1 MPSVLLSADK
11 ISTLK
16 VEYNLTEHC
25 NYGCDECSHF
35 SPYLA
40 KRESSLPTFVR
51 DLEALAKVLRLYR
64 FRFVGGEPLLH
75 KELLGHVRAVRESGI
90 AGEIQVCTNGALLDR
105 VPEEVFA
112 AIDSLS
118 ISWYPDPRCDQAKID
133 RALAICSRVGTR
145 VGVHKIN
152 VFRRMQVH
160 RPIEEPGLVQ
170 DVYDTCHIAHRWHCQ
185 TFYEGRFYLC
195 SRPIFTNAYL
205 AKLGVEAPDF
215 RELDGI
221 PIHEPELK
229 ERLLALLRRREPLAA
244 CRYCL
249 GTVGRRQAWRQL
261 PASERKA
268 PRQPVRSGAE
278 LIDRRHLLFSKIW
291 QHLSPRRLLMM
302 APRSVVARALPYLS
316 PSL

>member
-1 MPSVLLSADK
+1 MLSEGK
-11 ISTLK
+11 IVSLK

-35 SPYLA
+35 SPYLT
-40 KRESSLPTFVR
+40 KKESSLSTFER
-51 DLEALAKVLRLYR
+51 DLEALAGVLRLYR

-75 KELLGHVRAVRESGI
+75 KELLSHIQAVRVSGI

-133 RALAICSRVGTR
+133 RALAICKRVGTK

-152 VFRRMQVH
+152 IFRQMQVH
-160 RPIEEPGLVQ
+160 RPIEDPALVQ
-170 DVYDTCHIAHRWHCQ
+170 DVYDTCQIAHQWHCQ

-205 AKLGVEAPDF
+205 GKLGVQAPDF

-244 CRYCL
+244 CSYCL

-261 PASERKA
+261 PAGDRKT
-268 PRQPVRSGAE
+268 PRPPTRSGAE

-291 QHLSPRRLLMM
+291 QHVSPRRLLML
-302 APRSVVARALPYLS
+302 APRSLLARALPYLS